1 VSFISSVFASDQGVR
16 ELFFVLHGHDEFFS
30 ALACAALRSSVL
42 TIALVFQLSP
52 AESQTKES
60 CGFAAD
66 LAESLWLSG
75 SKNSR

>member
-1 VSFISSVFASDQGVR
+1 MNSFPLWRARFC
-16 ELFFVLHGHDEFFS
+16 VL
-30 ALACAALRSSVL
+30 LYL